1 MPYATIVVKGNAC
14 HTSLWGVMANHGF
27 GKLSIIKDGVK
38 YVLPSDA
45 LFKSGKI
52 KKKYVAR
59 MEEYKVENE
68 VAA

>member
-1 MPYATIVVKGNAC
+1 MPTATIVVKGNAC

-27 GKLSIIKDGVK
+27 GRLSIIRNGVK
-38 YVLPSDA
+38 YVLPADA
-45 LFKSGKI
+45 ILKSGKL

-59 MEEYKVENE
+59 LEEYRVEE